1 MFGDNERM
9 KVAVIGSRGLD
20 VDEKTI
26 EGLLPCYTTEIVSGG
41 AKGIDACAKAYAR
54 ARGIPIREFWPDYDR
69 YGRAAP
75 IKRNEQIV
83 DYADYVVAIW
93 DCKSKGT
100 KNVIDLCR
108 KISKPVTVYEIV
120 AKMSI

>member
-1 MFGDNERM
+1 M

-26 EGLLPCYTTEIVSGG
+26 EGLLPRYFTEIVSGG
-41 AKGIDACAKAYAR
+41 AKGIDACAKAYAL
-54 ARGIPIREFWPDYDR
+54 AYGVPIKEFLPDYDR

-75 IKRNEQIV
+75 IKRNEQIIN
-83 DYADYVVAIW
+83 YADCVVAIW
-93 DCKSKGT
+93 DGRSKGT

-108 KISKPVTVYEIV
+108 KIGKSVTVYEISEV
-120 AKMSI
+120 DADTV